1 MNAVHIEILD
11 KKRQELLPLFGTF
24 KKDFYLAGGTALA
37 LILGHRDSI
46 DFDFFSQEEFSTEEL
61 YKKLQNT
68 FKERS
73 IKKIQEEKDT
83 LTILIDG
90 IKISFFS
97 YPYEILDEF
106 IDMKYLR
113 IASLKDIGCMKLSTI
128 TSRATIKDYVDL
140 YYILRKKN
148 LDTLL
153 TGCSEKF
160 PQLDKMLI
168 LKSLVYFNDI
178 ETSSLRFVRGK
189 EINMEEI
196 KKYFE
201 NLVKE
206 YLKSTHD

>member
-1 MNAVHIEILD
+1 MNALHIEILD
-11 KKRQELLPLFGTF
+11 KNRQEFLPLFGTF
-24 KKDFYLAGGTALA
+24 KEKFYLAGGTALA

-61 YKKLQNT
+61 YITLQNI

-83 LTILIDG
+83 LTILVDG

-97 YPYEILDEF
+97 YPYKILDEF
-106 IDMKYLR
+106 IDTKYLR
-113 IASLKDIGCMKLSTI
+113 VASLKDIGCMKLSTI
-128 TSRATIKDYVDL
+128 TSRGTIKDYVDL
-140 YYILRKKN
+140 YYILKQKN
-148 LDTLL
+148 LEELL

-168 LKSLVYFNDI
+168 LKSLVYFDDI
-178 ETSSLRFVRGK
+178 ETISLKFMEGK
-189 EINMEEI
+189 KINMEEI
-196 KKYFE
+196 KNYFE

-206 YLKSTHD
+206 YLNSIQN